1 MSTAFPAQTKT
12 SRPSDDPNTDSD
24 NHNDQFGAGLSEA
37 ELCDPAPAQNDPALE
52 KVDSEHGVAYA
63 KKKFSADARGK
74 RDGLRIEATFCPE
87 DGRTP
92 FATTQWDLRSAAIK
106 DETGKVLFEQTDCE
120 VPASW
125 SQLATNVVV
134 SKYFY
139 GDPTTKGERERSVRQ
154 LIHRV
159 TRTITDW
166 GLADGYFDTPEDGD
180 RFYRDLTWLCLHQHG
195 AFNSPVWFNVG
206 LHAQYGVEGDM
217 CNWHWDKTTNSTG
230 QPDNPY
236 EFPQGSACFIQS
248 VDDNMEDIMRL
259 ACSEAMLFKFGSGTG
274 TDLSTIRSQR
284 EKLSGGGTP
293 SGPLS
298 FMRVYDS
305 IAGVVKSG
313 GKTRRAAKMQSLKV
327 WHPDILEFI
336 ECKWAEE
343 KKAHALIREG
353 YESNFNGEAYSSV
366 CFQNANLSVRLTDDF
381 METVRKSGK
390 WQTRWVT
397 NKPTTDAP
405 VYDAKE
411 LLNKM
416 AECAWH
422 CGDPGVQYDTTIN
435 KWHTCPNSGAINAS
449 NPCVTG
455 DTLVSTST
463 GYRRIIDLVGK
474 TAEII
479 NGNGKIVSID
489 RIFKT
494 GTKPVYKLVTR
505 SGYSLK
511 LTADHQVHT
520 ENRGDVPACELTRD
534 DIIRLEKVGFGDDFV
549 PSAFGEL
556 LGAALGDGCITTG
569 ANDQDF
575 LFVSLGSHERSIAA
589 RLQEGVSSIK
599 QWLAIEDGRS
609 NRPSTI
615 TETSTG
621 IRVGTSV
628 SAILEKLKQ
637 YAVLDAG
644 SAEKAFSDAVFNLD
658 RPSQVSI
665 LQGLFSADGTVA
677 DYGQKSQYVAL
688 DSTSEKML
696 EQVQLLL
703 LGFGI
708 KSKIYRNRR
717 ALTQTTAL
725 MPDGNGG
732 EKEYSVAQ
740 MHSLR
745 ISRASRVAFAD
756 QIGFLPE
763 SEKQTKLLALNERV
777 SAYADPM
784 VDRVDRLEACGVED
798 VYDLTEPQSNH
809 FVANGMVIHNCSEY
823 MFLDDTACNLAS
835 INLMKFVQKDGSF
848 NVDRFRAAARTFFIA
863 QEILVDHASYP
874 TEPIARNSHLY
885 RPLGLGYS
893 NLGSVI
899 MTSGLA
905 YDSDAARGVCGSLT
919 ALLHGEANRTSAEM
933 AAVVGPFEGFA
944 GNEEPMHRVMQ
955 MHRDACEQIHD
966 GGPPELKEA
975 AIKLWDEVTEIGKKY
990 GFRNAQA
997 TVLAPTGTISFM
1009 MDCDTTGIEPD
1020 IALVKYK
1027 QLAGGGMLKIVNQT
1041 VKLGLKTLG
1050 YDQDAIDAILKFVD
1064 ENDTIE
1070 GAPGLKDEHLSVFD
1084 CAFKPANGVRSIPWR
1099 AHVTMM
1105 AAAQPFLSG
1114 AISKT
1119 VNMPTDVTPEDIAD
1133 AYFWGWELGLKAI
1146 AIYRDGS
1153 KQSQPLNT
1161 KQDDK
1166 QGFGSGATQVVT
1178 KTVEK
1183 IVYKPRRE
1191 RLPDTRQSLTHK
1203 FTIAGHEGYLCVGL
1217 YPDGRPGEI
1226 FITMAK
1232 EGSTIGG
1239 IMDSFGTALSIALQY
1254 GVPLDVIVN
1263 KFSHTRFEPMGH
1275 TSNKDIRIAKSVVDY
1290 IARWLG
1296 ITFMSGHDHGMQ
1308 SSPGNGP
1315 ELASGNEVL
1324 GGISTTTGVMI
1335 ENGVVAAG
1343 APAAKQ
1349 SSVMTSL
1356 KNDAGAAVAI
1366 AERAIMMATLGV
1378 TNGISIDG
1386 GEANGSHQGNGEAQL
1401 VGQADQFSRFQ
1412 TDAPSCDNCGSIT
1425 VRNGNCY
1432 LCHNCG
1438 NSMGCS

>member
-1 MSTAFPAQTKT
+1 MSTVLPESNAT
-12 SRPSDDPNTDSD
+12 SRI
-24 NHNDQFGAGLSEA
+24 
-37 ELCDPAPAQNDPALE
+37 PANDPALE
-52 KVDSEHGVAYA
+52 KVDSEHGVEYA
-63 KKKFSADARGK
+63 REKFGTALRGD
-74 RDGLRIEATFCPE
+74 RAGLKFESKFCPD

-92 FATTQWDLRSAAIK
+92 FATTAWDLRSAAIK
-106 DETGKVLFEQTDCE
+106 DESGNALFEQTDCE

-139 GDPTTKGERERSVRQ
+139 GDPKNTDERERSVRQ

-159 TRTITDW
+159 TRTISDW
-166 GLADGYFDTPEDGD
+166 GLADGYFDTPEDGE
-180 RFYRDLTWLCLHQHG
+180 RFYRDLTWLSLHQHG

-206 LHAQYGVEGDM
+206 LHAQYDVEGDM
-217 CNWHWDKTTNSTG
+217 CNWHWDRTENTTA

-236 EFPQGSACFIQS
+236 EYPQGSACFIQS

-353 YESNFNGEAYSSV
+353 YDSNFNGEAYASV
-366 CFQNANLSVRLTDDF
+366 CFQNANLSVRLTDDY
-381 METVRKSGK
+381 MEAVRKNENF
-390 WQTRWVT
+390 QTRWIT
-397 NKPTTDAP
+397 DKPTTEP
-405 VYDAKE
+405 PSYVAKE

-422 CGDPGVQYDTTIN
+422 CGYPGVQYDTTIN

-449 NPCVTG
+449 NPC
-455 DTLVSTST
+455 
-463 GYRRIIDLVGK
+463 
-474 TAEII
+474 
-479 NGNGKIVSID
+479 
-489 RIFKT
+489 
-494 GTKPVYKLVTR
+494 
-505 SGYSLK
+505 
-511 LTADHQVHT
+511 
-520 ENRGDVPACELTRD
+520 
-534 DIIRLEKVGFGDDFV
+534 
-549 PSAFGEL
+549 
-556 LGAALGDGCITTG
+556 
-569 ANDQDF
+569 
-575 LFVSLGSHERSIAA
+575 
-589 RLQEGVSSIK
+589 
-599 QWLAIEDGRS
+599 
-609 NRPSTI
+609 
-615 TETSTG
+615 
-621 IRVGTSV
+621 
-628 SAILEKLKQ
+628 
-637 YAVLDAG
+637 
-644 SAEKAFSDAVFNLD
+644 
-658 RPSQVSI
+658 
-665 LQGLFSADGTVA
+665 
-677 DYGQKSQYVAL
+677 
-688 DSTSEKML
+688 
-696 EQVQLLL
+696 
-703 LGFGI
+703 
-708 KSKIYRNRR
+708 
-717 ALTQTTAL
+717 
-725 MPDGNGG
+725 
-732 EKEYSVAQ
+732 
-740 MHSLR
+740 
-745 ISRASRVAFAD
+745 
-756 QIGFLPE
+756 
-763 SEKQTKLLALNERV
+763 
-777 SAYADPM
+777 
-784 VDRVDRLEACGVED
+784 
-798 VYDLTEPQSNH
+798 
-809 FVANGMVIHNCSEY
+809 SEY

-835 INLMKFVQKDGSF
+835 INLMKFVQQDGSF
-848 NVDRFRAAARTFFIA
+848 DHERFRAACRTFFIA

-874 TEPIARNSHLY
+874 TEPIARNSHKF

-899 MTSGLA
+899 MTAGLP
-905 YDSDAARGVCGSLT
+905 YDSDAARGMCGSLT
-919 ALLHGEANRTSAEM
+919 ALLHGEANRTSAEL
-933 AAVVGPFEGFA
+933 ASVVGTFDGYVE
-944 GNEEPMHRVMQ
+944 NEAPMLRVMQ
-955 MHRDACEQIHD
+955 MHRDACDQINDD
-966 GGPPELKEA
+966 GPAELKEA
-975 AIKLWDEVTEIGKKY
+975 ARELWDGVLEIGEKY

-1050 YDQDAIDAILKFVD
+1050 YDADTIDEILKYVD
-1064 ENDTIE
+1064 ANDTIE
-1070 GAPGLKDEHLSVFD
+1070 GAPGLQDEHLAVFD
-1084 CAFKPANGVRSIPWR
+1084 CAFKPANGVRSIGWR
-1099 AHVTMM
+1099 AHITMM

-1119 VNMPTDVTPEDIAD
+1119 VNMPTDVTPQDIAD

-1161 KQDDK
+1161 KSDEQK
-1166 QGFGSGATQVVT
+1166 ATDAAEAAKVE
-1178 KTVEK
+1178 TVEK

-1203 FTIAGHEGYLCVGL
+1203 FSIAGHEGYLCVGL
-1217 YPDGRPGEI
+1217 YPDGRPGEM

-1239 IMDSFGTALSIALQY
+1239 IMDSFGTALSIAMQY
-1254 GVPLDVIVN
+1254 GVPLEVIVN

-1296 ITFMSGHDHGMQ
+1296 ITFMSGNDY
-1308 SSPGNGP
+1308 SPSAEGAAKTGGNGP
-1315 ELASGNEVL
+1315 DL
-1324 GGISTTTGVMI
+1324 TT
-1335 ENGVVAAG
+1335 APAG
-1343 APAAKQ
+1343 ATANNNSP
-1349 SSVMTSL
+1349 VMAEL
-1356 KNDAGAAVAI
+1356 RADAGAAVALVERATLLASLQNGVSNGSATNGHSNGQSAGGSSDGAV
-1366 AERAIMMATLGV
+1366 AERAVDGLG
-1378 TNGISIDG
+1378 
-1386 GEANGSHQGNGEAQL
+1386 
-1401 VGQADQFSRFQ
+1401 GQADQFSRFQ